1 MSLTDYKLRAS
12 LNKGLHLPS
21 TTEKPSSAGGA
32 KRKWEAIRARPPPTA
47 PRTRSQKKVPT
58 RFEEFVLFILVLLR
72 NSFILVLLRI

>member
-12 LNKGLHLPS
+12 LHKGLHLPS

-47 PRTRSQKKVPT
+47 PRTRSQKKVLT
-58 RFEEFVLFILVLLR
+58 RFEEFVLFIL
-72 NSFILVLLRI
+72 LVVCYM

>member
-47 PRTRSQKKVPT
+47 PRTRSQTKVPT